1 MVLNEE
7 QWIKELREKRV
18 AYGISQGRL
27 AVASGITREY
37 LNKIESGKMKPS
49 KELLETLH
57 KELARFNPEAP
68 LTMLFDYVKIRF
80 PTLDIQH
87 IIKDILKLNI
97 NYMLHEDYGHYSYTE
112 HYSLGDIFIYTSA
125 DEEKGVLLELKGRGC
140 RQFESYL
147 LAQQRS
153 WYKHFSN
160 HSGKGVRLMKP
171 SDFQKTVQCRFES
184 CLKKVVRHIV
194 KDYQQGLKRRKDKE
208 IPFCELPE
216 IFVENFAVWD
226 DYETDYTIFSVCG
239 IDIRVLD
246 DELAEALKKLPERKR
261 NTLLMYYFLE
271 MTESEIANLQ
281 KITQSGVFRNRHH
294 ALETM
299 KKILKEKQ

>member
-1 MVLNEE
+1 
-7 QWIKELREKRV
+7 
-18 AYGISQGRL
+18 
-27 AVASGITREY
+27 
-37 LNKIESGKMKPS
+37 
-49 KELLETLH
+49 
-57 KELARFNPEAP
+57 
-68 LTMLFDYVKIRF
+68 
-80 PTLDIQH
+80 
-87 IIKDILKLNI
+87 
-97 NYMLHEDYGHYSYTE
+97 
-112 HYSLGDIFIYTSA
+112 
-125 DEEKGVLLELKGRGC
+125 
-140 RQFESYL
+140 
-147 LAQQRS
+147 
-153 WYKHFSN
+153 
-160 HSGKGVRLMKP
+160 MKP

-271 MTESEIANLQ
+271 IEYSCAVTPQVRQTGNRL
-281 KITQSGVFRNRHH
+281 SGL
-294 ALETM
+294 AGTAYASL
-299 KKILKEKQ
+299 LA

>member
-1 MVLNEE
+1 
-7 QWIKELREKRV
+7 
-18 AYGISQGRL
+18 
-27 AVASGITREY
+27 
-37 LNKIESGKMKPS
+37 
-49 KELLETLH
+49 
-57 KELARFNPEAP
+57 
-68 LTMLFDYVKIRF
+68 
-80 PTLDIQH
+80 
-87 IIKDILKLNI
+87 
-97 NYMLHEDYGHYSYTE
+97 
-112 HYSLGDIFIYTSA
+112 
-125 DEEKGVLLELKGRGC
+125 
-140 RQFESYL
+140 
-147 LAQQRS
+147 
-153 WYKHFSN
+153 
-160 HSGKGVRLMKP
+160 MKP

-184 CLKKVVRHIV
+184 CLKKVVRHVV

-216 IFVENFAVWD
+216 IFVENFAVRD

-246 DELAEALKKLPERKR
+246 DERAEALKKLPERKR

>member
-1 MVLNEE
+1 MFPIKYIDNNLVWNKDNEVFAYYELIPYNYSFLSAE
-7 QWIKELREKRV
+7 QKFIVHDSFRQLIAQSRE
-18 AYGISQGRL
+18 G
-27 AVASGITREY
+27 
-37 LNKIESGKMKPS
+37 KIHALQIATESSIRSMQEQS
-49 KELLETLH
+49 K
-57 KELARFNPEAP
+57 
-68 LTMLFDYVKIRF
+68 
-80 PTLDIQH
+80 
-87 IIKDILKLNI
+87 
-97 NYMLHEDYGHYSYTE
+97 
-112 HYSLGDIFIYTSA
+112 
-125 DEEKGVLLELKGRGC
+125 
-140 RQFESYL
+140 
-147 LAQQRS
+147 
-153 WYKHFSN
+153 N

-216 IFVENFAVWD
+216 IFVENFAVRD

>member
-1 MVLNEE
+1 MFCAGFFHTRKNLKNFSKEV
-7 QWIKELREKRV
+7 IK
-18 AYGISQGRL
+18 SHL
-27 AVASGITREY
+27 AVLIWC
-37 LNKIESGKMKPS
+37 GK
-49 KELLETLH
+49 
-57 KELARFNPEAP
+57 R
-68 LTMLFDYVKIRF
+68 D
-80 PTLDIQH
+80 
-87 IIKDILKLNI
+87 
-97 NYMLHEDYGHYSYTE
+97 
-112 HYSLGDIFIYTSA
+112 
-125 DEEKGVLLELKGRGC
+125 
-140 RQFESYL
+140 
-147 LAQQRS
+147 
-153 WYKHFSN
+153 KHFSN
-160 HSGKGVRLMKP
+160 HKGKGVRLMKP

-208 IPFCELPE
+208 VPFCELPE

>member
-1 MVLNEE
+1 MFC
-7 QWIKELREKRV
+7 
-18 AYGISQGRL
+18 AGFFH
-27 AVASGITREY
+27 TRKKFK
-37 LNKIESGKMKPS
+37 NFS
-49 KELLETLH
+49 KEVIKSHLS
-57 KELARFNPEAP
+57 
-68 LTMLFDYVKIRF
+68 F
-80 PTLDIQH
+80 PIWCGKRD
-87 IIKDILKLNI
+87 
-97 NYMLHEDYGHYSYTE
+97 
-112 HYSLGDIFIYTSA
+112 
-125 DEEKGVLLELKGRGC
+125 
-140 RQFESYL
+140 
-147 LAQQRS
+147 
-153 WYKHFSN
+153 KHFSN

-261 NTLLMYYFLE
+261 NTLLIAYGHFPRPSGPRSPARQGHIKRPVLRLAEPSFLRP
-271 MTESEIANLQ
+271 ANQ
-281 KITQSGVFRNRHH
+281 CC
-294 ALETM
+294 
-299 KKILKEKQ
+299 